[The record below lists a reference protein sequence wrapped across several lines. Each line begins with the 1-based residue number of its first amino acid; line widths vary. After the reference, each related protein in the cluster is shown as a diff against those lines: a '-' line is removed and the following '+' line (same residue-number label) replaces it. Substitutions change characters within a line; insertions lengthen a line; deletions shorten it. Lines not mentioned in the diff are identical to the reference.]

1 MNSTTDY
8 KDPQTRYFAD
18 EIKDLSAEELQQRY
32 KDIEIYLKTGIRPS
46 WTVIVDSN
54 TLLNMR
60 YWYPEDLVRYRRI
73 LVMELLDRCKS
84 FELIPKLKFKF

>member
-8 KDPQTRYFAD
+8 RDPQTRYFAD

-32 KDIEIYLKTGIRPS
+32 KDIEIYLKTGIRPL